1 MDCIPKDQAIQWIH
15 SLLGSCVYGYAEL
28 SSQLF
33 GYTSLFCWLCAQ
45 LPQMVENYQLQSADG
60 LSLYLL
66 YFWLAGDVANTVS
79 CILNR
84 QLPFQI
90 YLAFYFCMTDLVLLF
105 QYFYYRKSSFIESKA
120 QELFAT
126 ESREI
131 VETTPI
137 LSTSPTYGSVK
148 NSKRQLLAL
157 FLVFGFKSQSNLV
170 VDSVVLG
177 RLLAWACTIFYLS
190 SRIPQI
196 IKNHKRHSV
205 EGLSLAL
212 FSFAVVGNITYA
224 LSIILH
230 PGHTR
235 ETFINAL
242 PFIISA
248 AGTLLFDMIIYIQFL
263 WYNRQK
269 DKILENRAIVEPEI
283 TIENTIDLIDKYYVA
298 VPTPIESWKDDDLQ
312 LLKSPIGQR
321 FAADLFTTTDL
332 QDKPDFKLL
341 TSKQRIFKSLFQY
354 FDPIIAEGLVDVTKE
369 PAYKE
374 TWAIYSKL
382 ENSLYPWIK
391 PFWKNAF
398 EINMTIKQDKGIVMC
413 VGEDQFKHA
422 ASAVRAL
429 REVLKSDLP
438 IEIFYINQYDL
449 SKGKRDYFE
458 AFKNVKTVDIS
469 TIINDEYTQFGGW
482 AIKPY
487 AMLASSFRHVI
498 LMDADV
504 FMFQKPDTLF
514 EDEGYKRTGALFF
527 LDRTLFN
534 DYEDGRRW
542 LKSFLPTYST
552 YVEQSRWWK
561 KTSAHEQES
570 GIVVMDKKKVLFG
583 LLSTCKMNDKQE
595 RDKVSYKHSHGDKE
609 TFWTGFEMVQTPYL
623 FPRSYGAVLGG
634 LGDAGAEGTVCG
646 NQLHLDTNK
655 RPWWWNGG
663 LLRDK
668 NRWENR
674 YLIFTHYA
682 EGEDWQFETSCIK
695 EKDRIYELNE
705 REKEIGEKLI
715 ELDKERKKADDI

>member
-1 MDCIPKDQAIQWIH
+1 MKPQLNSRLARLISLVFLIACLLFLFKYIIH
-15 SLLGSCVYGYAEL
+15 LEERNSLLKE
-28 SSQLF
+28 
-33 GYTSLFCWLCAQ
+33 
-45 LPQMVENYQLQSADG
+45 
-60 LSLYLL
+60 
-66 YFWLAGDVANTVS
+66 
-79 CILNR
+79 
-84 QLPFQI
+84 
-90 YLAFYFCMTDLVLLF
+90 
-105 QYFYYRKSSFIESKA
+105 
-120 QELFAT
+120 QE
-126 ESREI
+126 EEQ
-131 VETTPI
+131 
-137 LSTSPTYGSVK
+137 
-148 NSKRQLLAL
+148 N
-157 FLVFGFKSQSNLV
+157 
-170 VDSVVLG
+170 
-177 RLLAWACTIFYLS
+177 RLLLKQEKEREQERRKQLEIE
-190 SRIPQI
+190 RE
-196 IKNHKRHSV
+196 KKR
-205 EGLSLAL
+205 
-212 FSFAVVGNITYA
+212 
-224 LSIILH
+224 
-230 PGHTR
+230 
-235 ETFINAL
+235 
-242 PFIISA
+242 
-248 AGTLLFDMIIYIQFL
+248 MQ
-263 WYNRQK
+263 
-269 DKILENRAIVEPEI
+269 KILENRAVVEPEI

-458 AFKNVKTVDIS
+458 NFENVKTVDIS

-705 REKEIGEKLI
+705 REKEIGAKLI

>member
-1 MDCIPKDQAIQWIH
+1 M
-15 SLLGSCVYGYAEL
+15 
-28 SSQLF
+28 
-33 GYTSLFCWLCAQ
+33 
-45 LPQMVENYQLQSADG
+45 
-60 LSLYLL
+60 
-66 YFWLAGDVANTVS
+66 
-79 CILNR
+79 
-84 QLPFQI
+84 
-90 YLAFYFCMTDLVLLF
+90 
-105 QYFYYRKSSFIESKA
+105 
-120 QELFAT
+120 
-126 ESREI
+126 
-131 VETTPI
+131 
-137 LSTSPTYGSVK
+137 
-148 NSKRQLLAL
+148 
-157 FLVFGFKSQSNLV
+157 
-170 VDSVVLG
+170 
-177 RLLAWACTIFYLS
+177 
-190 SRIPQI
+190 
-196 IKNHKRHSV
+196 
-205 EGLSLAL
+205 
-212 FSFAVVGNITYA
+212 
-224 LSIILH
+224 
-230 PGHTR
+230 
-235 ETFINAL
+235 
-242 PFIISA
+242 
-248 AGTLLFDMIIYIQFL
+248 
-263 WYNRQK
+263 
-269 DKILENRAIVEPEI
+269 
-283 TIENTIDLIDKYYVA
+283 
-298 VPTPIESWKDDDLQ
+298 
-312 LLKSPIGQR
+312 
-321 FAADLFTTTDL
+321 
-332 QDKPDFKLL
+332 

-391 PFWKNAF
+391 PFWKNTF

-458 AFKNVKTVDIS
+458 TFKNVKTVDIS

-609 TFWTGFEMVQTPYL
+609 VTDQKATCIIFFNPVQ
-623 FPRSYGAVLGG
+623 
-634 LGDAGAEGTVCG
+634 
-646 NQLHLDTNK
+646 
-655 RPWWWNGG
+655 
-663 LLRDK
+663 
-668 NRWENR
+668 
-674 YLIFTHYA
+674 
-682 EGEDWQFETSCIK
+682 
-695 EKDRIYELNE
+695 
-705 REKEIGEKLI
+705 
-715 ELDKERKKADDI
+715 